1 LTPLL
6 SDCSMKSSEEKRTM
20 IPIISIV
27 GRSKSGKTTLIERL
41 IPEFMKRGYRVAT
54 IKHHH
59 KAIQIDHEGKDSWR
73 HKQAGAQTVVVS
85 SPHKVA
91 LIEDVSQDL
100 SLDDLATRFIQGADI
115 IIAEGFKR
123 DKHPKIEVFRKA
135 IHPHP
140 LAPELKNVIAVVS
153 NCPLSLDIPCMDPNN
168 IKGIAD
174 VIEKQIIL
182 IQRGS
187 DNTRAEKSPRAK

>member
-1 LTPLL
+1 
-6 SDCSMKSSEEKRTM
+6 M

-123 DKHPKIEVFRKA
+123 DKHPKVEVFRKD
-135 IHPHP
+135 IHPEP
-140 LAPELKNVIAVVS
+140 LAPQLKNVIAVVS
-153 NCPLSLDIPCMDPNN
+153 DCPLSLDIPRMDFND

-174 VIEKQIIL
+174 IIEERVIL
-182 IQRGS
+182 IQRGRDS
-187 DNTRAEKSPRAK
+187 TSTGKSRRAT